1 VSEVRY
7 RFTARDLA
15 TVARNIGIASAPE
28 PDTVLESI
36 AQAGDHTQ
44 VQAAAGLL
52 FSAILTARPFGA
64 DSIAFA
70 VEATRTFLIAN
81 GVRITRIVDPDR
93 AVTLAEAVRSHT
105 LEGADEIGKRLIAL

>member
-1 VSEVRY
+1 MSEVRY

-28 PDTVLESI
+28 PDGVLDGI
-36 AQAGDHTQ
+36 TRAVDHTQ

-52 FSAILTARPFGA
+52 FTASLTARPFGA

-81 GVRITRIVDPDR
+81 GIRITRIVDPDR
-93 AVTLAEAVRSHT
+93 ALALAETVRSGA
-105 LEGADEIGKRLIAL
+105 LEDADEIGKRLIAL